1 MHKLR
6 LGKFVDPTVRDPAN
20 NKNKSEVCGGGTI
33 KKYVWSRRIRR
44 MEERRDTGQRTNSVD
59 DREEDS

>member
-1 MHKLR
+1 MLAR
-6 LGKFVDPTVRDPAN
+6 RPDRDPA
-20 NKNKSEVCGGGTI
+20 KTTKTKARCGGGTI